1 MKEKQGLVKDY
12 VLYYTNKESWKK
24 FKSFWVYKLN
34 PSCNISSTLSISLVE
49 MAVIDTDFE
58 EYYPL
63 LHLCIS
69 YIYYTYSLL

>member
-1 MKEKQGLVKDY
+1 MKEKQGLVRDY

-34 PSCNISSTLSISLVE
+34 PNCNISSTLSISVVE
-49 MAVIDTDFE
+49 MAIIDTDFE

-63 LHLCIS
+63 LHLFIS
-69 YIYYTYSLL
+69 YIYYSYSLL